1 MFKFKKLME
10 NILFIKDINSLKL
23 FHENLISESEKYSI
37 ASKKINLLQK
47 E

>member
-1 MFKFKKLME
+1 ME
-10 NILFIKDINSLKL
+10 TILFIKDINSLKL

-37 ASKKINLLQK
+37 VSKKINLLQK